1 MPVLYRPSKGGPGAG
16 VAAALSQLW
25 HVDAQLVRI
34 GFVLATLLG
43 GLGAVFYIACIVALP
58 REGQQYSQ
66 LQRLAPAAQSWTAG
80 RLVVAAAAA
89 AVAVDLAFNRSWFTL
104 MLLAGLW
111 FVFRHRGGSGP
122 STRTSD
128 FRVQSDAWA
137 QRVAEYQADSS
148 AVQRSLTPDPTFTP
162 PPTPDDVPAAPRS
175 PAPAPLAAFAAGH
188 TWNVLP
194 QPPGA
199 TSVPVSDRRRAA
211 GPNPWLLTLVVVAAC
226 LTATAIAD
234 ALVGVPPATWSAAA
248 LLGVGLSCI
257 CLAFLPR
264 HPRFLLVV
272 GVLLSLA
279 TLSMAVPTSDADIR
293 LSYTSLA
300 SVPSEQHYAAGR
312 VEVDLS
318 AITITDDRTIEVGL
332 GVGELVVKL
341 PTQGAVCVASRA
353 RVGEIE
359 LFGSQSDGL
368 GVTANDCLGAGDA
381 VLHLNLNVAV
391 GSIAVTR

>member
-1 MPVLYRPSKGGPGAG
+1 MQVLSRPSKGGPGAG
-16 VAAALSQLW
+16 VAAALAQLW
-25 HVDAQLVRI
+25 HVDAQLVRV

-66 LQRLAPAAQSWTAG
+66 LQRLAPAAQSWSAG

-111 FVFRHRGGSGP
+111 FVFRHRGGSTP

-148 AVQRSLTPDPTFTP
+148 AAQRPLTPDPTFTP
-162 PPTPDDVPAAPRS
+162 PPTPDDAPAAPRS
-175 PAPAPLAAFAAGH
+175 PALAPLAASAAGH

-194 QPPGA
+194 LPPGA
-199 TSVPVSDRRRAA
+199 TPAPVPDRRRTA

-234 ALVGVPPATWSAAA
+234 AVIGVPSVTWLSAV
-248 LLGVGLSCI
+248 LLGVGLSCA

-272 GVLLSLA
+272 GVVLSLT
-279 TLSMAVPTSDADIR
+279 TLGMAMPTSDTDVR
-293 LSYTSLA
+293 VSYTNLA
-300 SVPSEQHYAAGR
+300 SVPSEQHYAAGH
-312 VEVDLS
+312 VELDLS
-318 AITITDDRTIEVGL
+318 GITITDDRTIDVRL

-341 PTQGAVCVASRA
+341 PTEGAVCVASQA
-353 RVGEIE
+353 RVGEIG
-359 LFGSQSDGL
+359 LFGSQSDGV
-368 GVTANDCLGAGDA
+368 GVTANDCVGTGDT
-381 VLHLNLNVAV
+381 VLHLNLNVSV